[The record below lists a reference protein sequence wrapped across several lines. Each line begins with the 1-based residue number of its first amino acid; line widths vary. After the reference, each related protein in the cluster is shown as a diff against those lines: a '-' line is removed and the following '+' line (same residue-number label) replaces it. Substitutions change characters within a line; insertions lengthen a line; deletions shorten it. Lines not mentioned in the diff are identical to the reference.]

1 MEKVIEL
8 GAGTG
13 EHFKHIRHSFNTYI
27 LADHDSKAIDIA
39 RSKIKDK
46 RCSFMVMNG
55 SKLSFASNTFDRT
68 IATHVLEHI
77 PNPHLAIKEW
87 TRITK
92 AGGVLSILI
101 PTDPGLLWRL
111 SRRLGPRRN
120 AIKQGIAYDYIM
132 AREHVNSCTNL
143 LALLRHYF
151 QNTNESWWPLS
162 IIRSVDMNLF
172 VALNIIK
179 DK

>member
-1 MEKVIEL
+1 ML
-8 GAGTG
+8 
-13 EHFKHIRHSFNTYI
+13 
-27 LADHDSKAIDIA
+27 
-39 RSKIKDK
+39 
-46 RCSFMVMNG
+46 
-55 SKLSFASNTFDRT
+55 NTFDRT